1 MKSKGWKKEDQP
13 SKKMSSEREENFYN
27 MLSNYK
33 EQFEGKFEKME
44 VVEEEDEEM
53 KSKEEFIAYI
63 TKKERRHHKNRK
75 TKNKEKSEIKRLW
88 YKNKDKMDELVK
100 VIDKIDLEKI
110 QYNVQEIDGLC
121 KARNIGMIKPR
132 KEKRKERRTNGSR

>member
-1 MKSKGWKKEDQP
+1 
-13 SKKMSSEREENFYN
+13 
-27 MLSNYK
+27 
-33 EQFEGKFEKME
+33 
-44 VVEEEDEEM
+44 
-53 KSKEEFIAYI
+53 
-63 TKKERRHHKNRK
+63 
-75 TKNKEKSEIKRLW
+75 
-88 YKNKDKMDELVK
+88 MDELVK

>member
-1 MKSKGWKKEDQP
+1 MQ
-13 SKKMSSEREENFYN
+13 
-27 MLSNYK
+27 
-33 EQFEGKFEKME
+33 
-44 VVEEEDEEM
+44 
-53 KSKEEFIAYI
+53 
-63 TKKERRHHKNRK
+63 
-75 TKNKEKSEIKRLW
+75 NKEKSEIKRLW